1 MSKEE
6 WTEPQEDL
14 LVTWAEKSSGY
25 AWLHQKSVSIY
36 KKRNLKLSIPTA
48 IFGYVAGITILLS
61 NVLSLVL
68 LNPTFST
75 RPVVDPSVII
85 SPT

>member
-48 IFGYVAGITILLS
+48 IFYFKFRVFGPTIS
-61 NVLSLVL
+61 N
-68 LNPTFST
+68 
-75 RPVVDPSVII
+75 
-85 SPT
+85 